1 MSERIPCDRRSA
13 GFLQRNTLPH
23 AMCEIS
29 DLRDTIY
36 HKYFSMIRRSFY
48 LCQSNHGVS
57 PIRLTVNCEIGS
69 DTYLVYQL
77 TYNRVPQNF
86 SRSKL
91 VFWRGAR
98 DLTHSKRT
106 IVYILLGFWLSGS
119 WAAPSCYM
127 RKSKPNVLGFFVSNI
142 IGIAIFAL
150 SWTNSNVE
158 YSFPLFFNCIY
169 LPCICRAG

>member
-77 TYNRVPQNF
+77 THNRVPQNF

-106 IVYILLGFWLSGS
+106 IVYPDSLIVRRYTQAPYAFSEALQKHGFQLVLKPLLI
-119 WAAPSCYM
+119 
-127 RKSKPNVLGFFVSNI
+127 R
-142 IGIAIFAL
+142 IAELLTRNF
-150 SWTNSNVE
+150 
-158 YSFPLFFNCIY
+158 
-169 LPCICRAG
+169 